1 MVLAAAPILVPA
13 PCDNLREARG
23 HCQGQTG
30 LPTSKWQRREAGLR
44 LSSTGARLSYQG

>member
-30 LPTSKWQRREAGLR
+30 LHHFQWQPREAGS